1 MASVGVAPGQSF
13 SLLQQVTLQHGQKS
27 FFSEDQVVQYLD
39 AQNVACLSEPSGYI
53 LVLHAR
59 LEIATGMV
67 VGNHDGSGT
76 LTDCLRKYFRLYL
89 ADCTL

>member
-1 MASVGVAPGQSF
+1 MATVGVAPGQSF
-13 SLLQQVTLQHGQKS
+13 SLLEQITLQHGKKALLS
-27 FFSEDQVVQYLD
+27 KDQVVQYLD
-39 AQNVACLSEPSGYI
+39 AKDVSCLPEPSSYI